1 MKNEFSLDTALATD
15 LVMPLLAYA
24 ELLKQG
30 GAYAELLKQ
39 GGAYAQSRLLLTLV
53 EDLDRKLMGVFD
65 QVNNQ
70 APTVRVALPSLA

>member
-30 GAYAELLKQ
+30 GAYA
-39 GGAYAQSRLLLTLV
+39 QSRLLLTIV
-53 EDLDRKLMGVFD
+53 EDLDRKLPGWCHDDRYRAFARLQRRLVED
-65 QVNNQ
+65 V
-70 APTVRVALPSLA
+70 SEHW

>member
-24 ELLKQG
+24 ELLKQS
-30 GAYAELLKQ
+30 
-39 GGAYAQSRLLLTLV
+39 GAYAQSRLLLTLV

-65 QVNNQ
+65 QVNAQ
-70 APTVRVALPSLA
+70 APTVRVALPSLM